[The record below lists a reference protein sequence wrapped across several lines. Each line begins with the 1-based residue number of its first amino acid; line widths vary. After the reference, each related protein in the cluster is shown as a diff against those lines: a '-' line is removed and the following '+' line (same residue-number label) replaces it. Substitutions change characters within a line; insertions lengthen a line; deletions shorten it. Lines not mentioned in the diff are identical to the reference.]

1 VWLAGVRSHGIFY
14 VFWEH
19 VKHFFI
25 VNYTYR
31 AVLFAVRF
39 ICCILSTNLLLV
51 MYFLHSSELFYNCA
65 IVAESCLQYIY
76 MWYDVC
82 FAIK

>member
-1 VWLAGVRSHGIFY
+1 VWLAGVRSNGIFY

-76 MWYDVC
+76 VV
-82 FAIK
+82 

>member
-1 VWLAGVRSHGIFY
+1 MFTQNTDQGCVFYVLAETCSTGWSVVWLAGARSHGIFY

-31 AVLFAVRF
+31 AVLLGASGKSHIR
-39 ICCILSTNLLLV
+39 
-51 MYFLHSSELFYNCA
+51 A
-65 IVAESCLQYIY
+65 YIY
-76 MWYDVC
+76 LGTYMRDINL
-82 FAIK
+82 A